1 MTEKRPIFERRA
13 VIRAVHA
20 LVQPDFALPPP
31 GDRPLVLIEGPPG
44 SGKTVLLD
52 ALADRIRPHIPHG
65 RADFTDPRHED
76 VPYTLSV
83 LAGALTHRRPRYRRL
98 RFPRLLIGLLVTG
111 EDLGHLDF
119 EQARQEITA
128 LLRQRRRGSWPH
140 RFLQE
145 VAGAQNLELGLATGL
160 LGTSLQMPLRGLDTL
175 VGFTFSGRA
184 QTWFGHR
191 DRDLP
196 DHPVDT
202 LVTLNTRARE
212 AREEEGGAERAA
224 AARAYT
230 AQLLCEAFLADLRDA
245 ARRLRGLPTPVIL
258 LDNAGTPA
266 GRRFLRRLLQARP
279 PLGPAE
285 PLTVIATAHDAL
297 PELADARTAR
307 LLEVL
312 EAPERP
318 LVPAAETSGPLWLRY
333 RLPDLNR
340 ADVQTLLDGGSGRA
354 DRRLARLV
362 HEFSA
367 GHAETAGLLA
377 TLAVRGPGEPGSVGE
392 LLGRPVPR
400 EPEGAGTGTGHGTG
414 TGTGEADTAGERLL
428 HRLLPAEAHQA
439 GAAVTALAR
448 GAAPRRETDGLWLS
462 HQSDL
467 IDPAWQDTV
476 RQAALWLGAPAGP
489 APGTPRDSRTLVL
502 RRLLL
507 RRLAVLPGDDGPGW
521 RTVHQRLAGFCRT
534 AGDRTGELYYR
545 LAADDLEQ
553 VAADLAALLPGTPG
567 GAWLRLLTE
576 VTRAPCGSAERRE
589 LEPYAHY
596 RQLLE
601 MSAAGPGDSAGAW
614 TARAVAALRVLA
626 DPAGGT
632 DRGFLCSQAARA
644 LAALAPHSRDG
655 LVELHRAAREY
666 ERQAQW
672 WS

>member
-1 MTEKRPIFERRA
+1 MTDQRPIFERRA

-20 LVQPDFALPPP
+20 LVQPDFPVPP
-31 GDRPLVLIEGPPG
+31 GGRPAVLIEGPPG

-52 ALADRIRPHIPHG
+52 ALAGRIRPHIPYG

-76 VPYTLSV
+76 IPHTLSV

-98 RFPRLLIGLLVTG
+98 RFPRLLMGLLVIG
-111 EDLGHLDF
+111 QDLTHLDF
-119 EQARQEITA
+119 EQARQDVTG
-128 LLRQRRRGSWPH
+128 LLRRRRHGSWPH

-145 VAGAQNLELGLATGL
+145 VAGQNLELGLATGL
-160 LGTSLQMPLRGLDTL
+160 LGTSLQMPLRVLDTL
-175 VGFTFSGRA
+175 LGFTFPGRA

-202 LVTLNTRARE
+202 LVTLNARARE
-212 AREEEGGAERAA
+212 ARSEEGGEERAA
-224 AARAYT
+224 AARAFT
-230 AQLLCEAFLADLRDA
+230 ARLLCEAFLADLRDA
-245 ARRLRGLPTPVIL
+245 PRRVRRLATPVIM

-266 GRRFLRRLLQARP
+266 GRRFLRRLLEARP

-285 PLTVIATAHDAL
+285 PLTVIATAHGPL
-297 PELADARTAR
+297 PELSDAPTAP
-307 LLEVL
+307 LLSVLEV
-312 EAPERP
+312 PGRP
-318 LVPAAETSGPLWLRY
+318 PAPAAETTGPLWLRY
-333 RLPDLNR
+333 RLPDLGR
-340 ADVQTLLDGGSGRA
+340 ADVQTLLDGGSGRG

-362 HEFSA
+362 HEFSG

-377 TLAVRGPGEPGSVGE
+377 ELTVRGGDPPGSVGE

-400 EPEGAGTGTGHGTG
+400 EPDAGGTGGP
-414 TGTGEADTAGERLL
+414 ATAEERLL
-428 HRLLPAEAHQA
+428 HRLLPPEAHA
-439 GAAVTALAR
+439 AEAAVTALACS
-448 GAAPRRETDGLWLS
+448 AAARCETDGLWLS
-462 HQSDL
+462 HQDEL

-476 RQAALWLGAPAGP
+476 RQAALWQPDGGAG
-489 APGTPRDSRTLVL
+489 GTAADGGSPDSRTLVL

-507 RRLAVLPGDDGPGW
+507 RRLAGPGW
-521 RTVHQRLAGFCRT
+521 HTVHTRLAGFCRA

-553 VAADLAALLPGTPG
+553 VPRELSALLPGTG
-567 GAWLRLLTE
+567 GPDWLRLLTE
-576 VTRAPCGSAERRE
+576 VSRAPCGSPERWR
-589 LEPYAHY
+589 LEPYAHF
-596 RQLLE
+596 RRLLE
-601 MSAAGPGDSAGAW
+601 MAGPEPGDSAEAW

-632 DRGFLCSQAARA
+632 DRGFLCSQTARA
-644 LAALAPHSRDG
+644 LAALAPYSRDG
-655 LVELHRAAREY
+655 LVDLHRAAREY